1 MPILVPVL
9 LSFGSINALIPII
22 IIIILIAAAGGLMRG
37 YDLFALFGLGAL
49 VGIGGAAKKGSI
61 ASRNPFG
68 FLAGKGT
75 YISKLPK
82 KKPIKSGIK
91 FSISRTPKGE
101 GRLPFKLDIG
111 LNKEGAINAQR
122 VHVTQ
127 QFVNNINKYTKN
139 AIDPKSGMLDVSKL
153 TATDLNLMK
162 RDIAKLYS
170 PYYEIKP
177 NNIGVRREGESV
189 VFFDTRT
196 NDVLVRLDK
205 QGAYVETGS
214 GVSKI
219 AFDNMPDKAK
229 RLIWS
234 LNTAHDVR
242 QQGRVNM
249 AVTNKYTT
257 KVKEIE
263 NALKAAKSGVS
274 SSDISVLAETLADF
288 DADQEYKSAED
299 LLEKKQKDL
308 LNGKMDPNQLRQ
320 DFEKLKK
327 ELEDLEKEKEAY
339 KEDRKRHY
347 EQELKN
353 NEGRLIKVEKYKI
366 RLALEQNR
374 PKALHEDISER
385 KYDIIDERFK
395 EFDKRV
401 QSIVSNPNLSD
412 EEKADMINKERAW
425 LVRALG
431 GMTDMREVVK
441 SIASGNFEEAARE
454 FYNAPRI
461 LYPTKQHFSNISQ
474 LGNVPKAGGVK
485 AAISTIL
492 STISSVFSMTEEEKR
507 ELAKTAMV
515 SLKERKKRVNVAT
528 LGKDKVNVATLG
540 EDQDKVKAAILKEKM
555 RNLEQNSA

>member
-68 FLAGKGT
+68 PLAKGSHT
-75 YISKLPK
+75 SRLPK
-82 KKPIKSGIK
+82 IKPIKSGIK
-91 FSISRTPKGE
+91 FGISRTPKGE

-170 PYYEIKP
+170 PYYEIKS

-234 LNTAHDVR
+234 LNTAHEVR

-249 AVTNKYTT
+249 AVANAYATE
-257 KVKEIE
+257 VKKHKSQVRRIE
-263 NALKAAKSGVS
+263 RALASKSGVR
-274 SSDISVLAETLADF
+274 SSDIPLLAEILADF
-288 DADQEYKSAED
+288 DA
-299 LLEKKQKDL
+299 
-308 LNGKMDPNQLRQ
+308 
-320 DFEKLKK
+320 KLKYK
-327 ELEDLEKEKEAY
+327 GAAEGKEAY
-339 KEDRKRHY
+339 IEDLKRRY
-347 EQELKN
+347 KQELKTN
-353 NEGRLIKVEKYKI
+353 KGQLTKVEKYKI
-366 RLALEQNR
+366 MLALEQKR
-374 PKALHEDISER
+374 SEVLHEDISGR
-385 KYDIIDERFK
+385 KYGIIDERFK

-401 QSIVSNPNLSD
+401 QSIISNPNLSD
-412 EEKADMINKERAW
+412 EEKIDRINKERAW
-425 LVRALG
+425 LVRAIG